1 MKTVPGVGIDVDLAI
16 AAAFLLDRLD
26 VAHRDRGVLLAEM
39 QLCRHLRLLVGIL
52 GDLAAVIA
60 DGSRETVELDGGQER
75 DGPAHAEADDADRA
89 VLLGRLDRGL
99 RVAHH
104 RAPVRIGD
112 EFARA
117 GDLVRRIAALEIRLL
132 TIEQGRRHRGVT
144 LAGEPVAHRADVM
157 IDAENLLDDDNAAP
171 GRTARVGAIGAELEA
186 VRRRQCELLT
196 QDDPPSIERYPPRAG
211 ARYTL
216 ADRR

>member
-60 DGSRETVELDGGQER
+60 DGSRETVELGGGQER
-75 DGPAHAEADDADRA
+75 DGPAHAEADDADRS
-89 VLLGRLDRGL
+89 VLLGRVDRGL
-99 RVAHH
+99 
-104 RAPVRIGD
+104 G
-112 EFARA
+112 
-117 GDLVRRIAALEIRLL
+117 IAALEIRLL
-132 TIEQGRRHRGVT
+132 TIEQRRRHRGVT
-144 LAGEPVAHRADVM
+144 LAGEPVAYRADVM
-157 IDAENLLDDDNAAP
+157 IDAENLLDDDDAAR
-171 GRTARVGAIGAELEA
+171 GRTAWIGAIGAELET